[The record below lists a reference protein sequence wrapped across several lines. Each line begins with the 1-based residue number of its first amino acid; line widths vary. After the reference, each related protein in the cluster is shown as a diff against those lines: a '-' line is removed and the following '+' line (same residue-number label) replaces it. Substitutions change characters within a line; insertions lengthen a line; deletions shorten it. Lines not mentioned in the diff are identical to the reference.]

1 MKKKNELSEIEN
13 RVLEILENEFI
24 SLSIRAITLKLEE
37 KYGIKKSPQIIKK
50 VLILLKKKGKIE

>member
-1 MKKKNELSEIEN
+1 MKKKNELYEIEN
-13 RVLEILENEFI
+13 RILEILENEFA

-50 VLILLKKKGKIE
+50 VLILLKKKRKIE

>member
-1 MKKKNELSEIEN
+1 
-13 RVLEILENEFI
+13 LENEFI